1 MEDNGLF
8 KFKVNCLLAGF
19 ILISLLSCG
28 PNLPD
33 KVESAYRKL
42 PSDLD
47 FNFHVKPI
55 LSDKCFACHGPD
67 KEKRAAG
74 LRLDVAADAYAELA
88 ESPGKFAIV
97 QGDADHSEVFRRI
110 FSQEPSI
117 VMPPPEFHVKL
128 SEYEKAVL
136 TKWIEEGAEY
146 KKHWAFIP
154 PQKPAIPTIDEL
166 FPSQNP
172 IDNFIMRKLEKESLQ
187 ASEEA
192 TKELLLRRLS
202 LDLTGLPPTLD
213 EIDAFIANNSEDA
226 YEKEVDRLLVS
237 PHYGEKMATDWMDL
251 ARYSDTYGY
260 QVDRYRDMSPWRDW
274 VIQAFNENMPYDQF
288 LIWQLAGDLL
298 PDASKEQILAT
309 AFNRLHP
316 QNMEDGIVEE
326 EFRVE
331 HVSDRVAV
339 LGEGLLG
346 LSLSCAKCHDHKY
359 DPISQKEYFELFS
372 FFNNI
377 NESGQI
383 SWDEG
388 TPVPTLLLPT
398 SEEESYLDSLQKE
411 IDKAAQKL
419 EQISLDEKAAIEVW
433 IKENAYQKLNAQIPS
448 KGLIAHYS
456 LNQNPISNSLNSWQR
471 AKMDRQYS
479 AKEVPHFTKAKKGRG
494 LLFDGD
500 AWLDLEGVGIFKRDD
515 AFTIGMWVKVPADL
529 EEGVIFH
536 KNKGTA
542 LHAYRGFHLYLK
554 EGKLEW
560 LMAHT
565 YPENA
570 IIEHSLED
578 IPREQWIHLAVSYDG
593 SSTASG
599 SRIFLNGKE
608 LETEVKK
615 DHLTKDIIF
624 HNLVDIIYPKPI
636 EPNIKIGGR
645 WRGKG
650 FKGGEIDEIRVY
662 NRNLSS
668 VEIGF
673 LAESEEMLSLKKKV
687 MAELSALEQEQLE
700 EHYLLD
706 KSFDYKETLKV
717 LAKMRSAYVDSIEW
731 VKELMVMEEMPV
743 SRKTFLLNRGVYDD
757 YGEEVFP
764 ATPQAFMQMDEGLP
778 KNRLGLAKWLCDPKH
793 PLTARVAVNR
803 YWQNYFGRG
812 LVKTAADF
820 GNQGELPSHPEL
832 LDWLAIRFMESGWD
846 IKAIQKLIVMSATY
860 RQTSFTSKEVRALDP
875 DNKWLAR
882 GPKLRLTSEMI
893 RDNALAA
900 SGLLNDKIGGES
912 VRPYQPEGL
921 WAMNFDPYI
930 RDQGNKLYRRSLYT
944 IWRRT
949 APNPTLSTFDQPERS
964 VCTVKRQKT
973 NTPLQALVLLN
984 DPTFV
989 EASKVIGENIA
1000 SASSLEKGIVEAYRK
1015 L

>member
-1 MEDNGLF
+1 
-8 KFKVNCLLAGF
+8 
-19 ILISLLSCG
+19 
-28 PNLPD
+28 
-33 KVESAYRKL
+33 
-42 PSDLD
+42 
-47 FNFHVKPI
+47 
-55 LSDKCFACHGPD
+55 
-67 KEKRAAG
+67 
-74 LRLDVAADAYAELA
+74 
-88 ESPGKFAIV
+88 
-97 QGDADHSEVFRRI
+97 
-110 FSQEPSI
+110 
-117 VMPPPEFHVKL
+117 
-128 SEYEKAVL
+128 
-136 TKWIEEGAEY
+136 
-146 KKHWAFIP
+146 
-154 PQKPAIPTIDEL
+154 
-166 FPSQNP
+166 
-172 IDNFIMRKLEKESLQ
+172 
-187 ASEEA
+187 
-192 TKELLLRRLS
+192 KELLLRRLS
-202 LDLTGLPPTLD
+202 LDLTGLPPSLD
-213 EIDAFIANNSEDA
+213 EMDAFLKDESADA
-226 YEKEVDRLLVS
+226 YEKQVDRLLAS

-274 VIQAFNENMPYDQF
+274 VIQAFNENMTYDQF
-288 LIWQLAGDLL
+288 LTWQLAGDLL
-298 PDASKEQILAT
+298 PEASKEQILAT
-309 AFNRLHP
+309 GFNRLHP

-346 LSLSCAKCHDHKY
+346 LTLSCAKCHDHKY

-398 SEEESYLDSLQKE
+398 PEEERMLDSLQNE
-411 IDKAAQKL
+411 IDQAKQRL
-419 EQISLDEKAAIEVW
+419 QEISLEERSAIEFW
-433 IKENAYQKLNAQIPS
+433 LNKKSHRNLATSIPT
-448 KGLIAHYS
+448 KGLIAHYT
-456 LNQNPISNSLNSWQR
+456 LNQAPIYNRVNPNQKAR
-471 AKMDRQYS
+471 MKREFS
-479 AKEVPHFTKAKKGRG
+479 AKEIPHFVKAKKGSG
-494 LLFDGD
+494 LAFDGD
-500 AWLDLEGVGIFKRDD
+500 AWLDLEGVGIFKRDH
-515 AFTIGMWVKVPADL
+515 AFTIGMWVNIPKGL

-570 IIEHSLED
+570 IIEHSLDEL
-578 IPREQWIHLAVSYDG
+578 PRDQWIHLVVSYDG
-593 SSTASG
+593 SSTAAG
-599 SRIFLNGKE
+599 SRLFLNGKE
-608 LETEVKK
+608 LKTEVEK

-624 HNLVDIIYPKPI
+624 HELVDIIYPKPI

-650 FKGGEIDEIRVY
+650 FKEGKIDEIRVY
-662 NRNLSS
+662 NRNLSA
-668 VEIGF
+668 VEIGV
-673 LAESEEMLSLKKKV
+673 LAENEELTSLRKKDVANLSQGEKD
-687 MAELSALEQEQLE
+687 QLA
-700 EHYLLD
+700 EHYLLN
-706 KSFDYKETLKV
+706 KSPRYTKAWKG
-717 LAKMRSAYVDSIEW
+717 LAVKRSAYVDSIEW
-731 VKELMVMEEMPV
+731 VKEVMVMEEMQEA
-743 SRKTFLLNRGVYDD
+743 RKTFLLNRGVYDD

-764 ATPQAFMQMDEGLP
+764 ATPRAFMQMDESLP
-778 KNRLGLAKWLCDPKH
+778 KNRLGLAKWMTDPQH

-832 LDWLAIRFMESGWD
+832 LDWLATEFMSSGWD
-846 IKAIQKLIVMSATY
+846 IKALQKLIVMSATY
-860 RQTSFTSKEVRALDP
+860 RQDSHARRELREQDP
-875 DNKWLAR
+875 ENIFLAR
-882 GPKLRLTSEMI
+882 GPEVRLTSEMI

-900 SGLLNDKIGGES
+900 SELLNKKIGGES

-930 RDQGNKLYRRSLYT
+930 RDQGDKLYRRSLYT

-964 VCTVKRQKT
+964 VCTVRRQKT

-989 EASKVIGENIA
+989 EASKVIGANIA
-1000 SASSLEKGIVEAYRK
+1000 QASSLKKGIEDAYRK
-1015 L
+1015 LSGKRPKSEELEVLLSLQAQEREKFEQQPEKMKGWIESGEYQISTELDHSLVAACAVVASVIMNGDVSITKR